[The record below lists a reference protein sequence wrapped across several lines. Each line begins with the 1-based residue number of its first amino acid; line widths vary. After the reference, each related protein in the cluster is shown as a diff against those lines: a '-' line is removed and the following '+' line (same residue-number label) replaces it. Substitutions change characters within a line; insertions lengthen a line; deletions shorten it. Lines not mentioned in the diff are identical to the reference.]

1 MQELDTVEV
10 LVEKKEYAK
19 EGVHKGMIGTILDPR
34 KIEGQWLVFFPDPI
48 TCADTIGIPIY
59 EEDLKIV
66 VPFDPGPTYAVVVT
80 EKEEY
85 MKFNVHKGMYG
96 AILWGESSNEL
107 ALMIEFTDDA
117 SGKKFKTEILREDL
131 KGYPNE

>member
-85 MKFNVHKGMYG
+85 MKLNVHKGMHG
-96 AILWGESSNEL
+96 RVLWEEGDNL
-107 ALMIEFTDDA
+107 LTLVIEFTDDTT
-117 SGKKFKTEILREDL
+117 GKKFKAEILTDDL
-131 KGYPNE
+131 KEYLD